1 MANTVESTV
10 WHKSVRGWEIL
21 SKKPQSGKRT
31 QYKGT
36 LLE

>member
-10 WHKSVRGWEIL
+10 WHKLVRGWEIL

-31 QYKGT
+31 SQMG
-36 LLE
+36 